1 MRAFH
6 FPSYV
11 FFFFTRVPGKRIMG
25 GEGDGKSELFLA
37 FWGVGGEKEG
47 VGGWGRK

>member
-1 MRAFH
+1 
-6 FPSYV
+6 
-11 FFFFTRVPGKRIMG
+11 MG

-47 VGGWGRK
+47 VGGEENRGK